1 MLAGEG
7 DHFCSGLDLSE
18 LSARDAA
25 QGIAHSRSWHRAFEH
40 IEFGKVPVVA
50 VLHGAVVGGG
60 LEIAAACHI
69 RVAEGSAYYALPEGS
84 RGIFVG
90 GGGSVRLP
98 RLIGTSR
105 MMDMMLTGRSYDA
118 EEGQAIGI
126 SHYLVAPGEGLAKG
140 IELAKRIAGN
150 APMTNFA
157 VTQVLPRIAES
168 DPATGYLT
176 EALISAIAQ
185 ADGEA
190 KSRLKAFL
198 EKRAPKVVHKKP
210 AQTRL
215 AQQDLTPSDAPWRH
229 RSKSV
234 VPKPPRRRRCGRCAS
249 ARATWSVERRPRR
262 HHPPQIAP
270 RARALPGEADRAA
283 RTLGRDRARAGL
295 PGAARCQPAAGA
307 SSPMRETLEQV
318 RRIGAAL
325 LQRELSPERPI
336 AILSGNDI
344 EHALRRPRRHVCRHP
359 LRADLA
365 RLFAHLAGFR
375 QAALD
380 HRAAHAGSRLRRR
393 RRALPRARS
402 RRSCRPTSRSSSAAT
417 RCRAGRPRCCRRCW
431 RRPRLRRPTP
441 AHARGRARH
450 HRQVPVHLGLD
461 RHAESGDQ
469 HPAHVVREPGDD
481 PLAARVLRRTSRR

>member
-1 MLAGEG
+1 VGKTGSGFDVQLPRSLRAERHDDIAVLFLARPQKRNAIDDPTVFGIEAFFAAVPDGVRAVVLAGEG

-25 QGIAHSRSWHRAFEH
+25 QGVAHSRSWHRAFEH

-168 DPATGYLT
+168 DPATGYVT

-185 ADGEA
+185 ADDEA
-190 KSRLKAFL
+190 KARLKAFL
-198 EKRAPKVVHKKP
+198 EKRAPKAVHKK
-210 AQTRL
+210 T
-215 AQQDLTPSDAPWRH
+215 
-229 RSKSV
+229 
-234 VPKPPRRRRCGRCAS
+234 
-249 ARATWSVERRPRR
+249 
-262 HHPPQIAP
+262 
-270 RARALPGEADRAA
+270 
-283 RTLGRDRARAGL
+283 
-295 PGAARCQPAAGA
+295 
-307 SSPMRETLEQV
+307 
-318 RRIGAAL
+318 
-325 LQRELSPERPI
+325 
-336 AILSGNDI
+336 
-344 EHALRRPRRHVCRHP
+344 
-359 LRADLA
+359 
-365 RLFAHLAGFR
+365 FR
-375 QAALD
+375 NK
-380 HRAAHAGSRLRRR
+380 
-393 RRALPRARS
+393 
-402 RRSCRPTSRSSSAAT
+402 T
-417 RCRAGRPRCCRRCW
+417 
-431 RRPRLRRPTP
+431 
-441 AHARGRARH
+441 
-450 HRQVPVHLGLD
+450 
-461 RHAESGDQ
+461 
-469 HPAHVVREPGDD
+469 
-481 PLAARVLRRTSRR
+481 

>member
-1 MLAGEG
+1 LRIAVGKTGSGFDVQLPRSLRAERHDDVAVLFLARPQKRNAIDDPTVFGIEAFFAAVPDGVRAVVLAGEG

-25 QGIAHSRSWHRAFEH
+25 QGVAHSRSWHRAFEH

-126 SHYLVAPGEGLAKG
+126 SHYLVAPGKGLAKG

-168 DPATGYLT
+168 DPATGYVT
-176 EALISAIAQ
+176 EALIAAIAQ

-198 EKRAPKVVHKKP
+198 EKRAPKVVHKK
-210 AQTRL
+210 T
-215 AQQDLTPSDAPWRH
+215 
-229 RSKSV
+229 
-234 VPKPPRRRRCGRCAS
+234 
-249 ARATWSVERRPRR
+249 
-262 HHPPQIAP
+262 
-270 RARALPGEADRAA
+270 
-283 RTLGRDRARAGL
+283 
-295 PGAARCQPAAGA
+295 
-307 SSPMRETLEQV
+307 V
-318 RRIGAAL
+318 R
-325 LQRELSPERPI
+325 
-336 AILSGNDI
+336 NK
-344 EHALRRPRRHVCRHP
+344 
-359 LRADLA
+359 
-365 RLFAHLAGFR
+365 
-375 QAALD
+375 
-380 HRAAHAGSRLRRR
+380 
-393 RRALPRARS
+393 
-402 RRSCRPTSRSSSAAT
+402 T
-417 RCRAGRPRCCRRCW
+417 
-431 RRPRLRRPTP
+431 
-441 AHARGRARH
+441 
-450 HRQVPVHLGLD
+450 
-461 RHAESGDQ
+461 
-469 HPAHVVREPGDD
+469 
-481 PLAARVLRRTSRR
+481 